1 MYFQLKVFKMKKLKM
16 ILPVFALAFGGLIMA
31 QQVSAGE
38 DPKVTIVGG
47 KHDGQCVSLS
57 SFNRGH
63 SNHEGET
70 YVLGC
75 S

>member
-1 MYFQLKVFKMKKLKM
+1 MKKLKM

-47 KHDGQCVSLS
+47 KHDGQCVSLE
-57 SFNRGH
+57 SFKRGH
-63 SNHEGET
+63 SGHADEVWQEG
-70 YVLGC
+70 C
-75 S
+75 N